1 MGTVPTPMVEVQ
13 IMSRSRILVAD
24 NHQNVREVMS
34 NLLDMLDIEAVPC
47 SSGEEVLLLVDTD
60 DYDAV
65 ISDVVM
71 PEMGGLDLV
80 VRLREKNPGLPVI
93 MMSSYASETLEE
105 EARNKGAVGLMA
117 KPFKLDAVTRLLEAA
132 GVDFARPA

>member
-1 MGTVPTPMVEVQ
+1 
-13 IMSRSRILVAD
+13 MSRSRILVAD

-34 NLLDMLDIEAVPC
+34 NLLDMLDIEAIPC
-47 SSGEEVLLLVDTD
+47 SSGEEVLSLLDLD

-93 MMSSYASETLEE
+93 MMSSYASEALEE
-105 EARNKGAVGLMA
+105 EARNKGAVGLVS
-117 KPFKLDAVTRLLEAA
+117 KPFKLAAVTRLLEAA
-132 GVDFARPA
+132 GIDFARPA

>member
-1 MGTVPTPMVEVQ
+1 
-13 IMSRSRILVAD
+13 MSRSRILVAD

-47 SSGEEVLLLVDTD
+47 SSGEEVLSLLDSD

-105 EARNKGAVGLMA
+105 EARSKGAVGLMA

-132 GVDFARPA
+132 GVEFTRPA